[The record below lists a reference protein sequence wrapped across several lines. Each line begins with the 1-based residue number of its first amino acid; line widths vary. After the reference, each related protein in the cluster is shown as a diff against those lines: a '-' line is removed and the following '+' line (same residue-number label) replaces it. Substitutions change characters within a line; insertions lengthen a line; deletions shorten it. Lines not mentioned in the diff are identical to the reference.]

1 MKILLDTHILIWYA
15 EGNNRLSLKAKVAL
29 ENSDNI
35 KFVSVVSLWEIVVKA
50 NSNKV
55 EFKQTFKEVNKFL
68 INNKIKLI
76 SINIEHLNTLLTL
89 PQYHKDP
96 FDRLLIAQAITENL
110 TIISADQYFKAYPID
125 VIW

>member
-1 MKILLDTHILIWYA
+1 MKLLLDTHTLIWYA
-15 EGNNRLSLKAKVAL
+15 EGINKLSTKARVEL

-50 NSNKV
+50 NSNKI
-55 EFKQTFKEVNKFL
+55 EFKQTFKEVNRFL
-68 INNKIKLI
+68 INNNINLLSIDI
-76 SINIEHLNTLLTL
+76 SHLNTLLNL
-89 PQYHKDP
+89 PHHHKDP

-110 TIISADQYFKAYPID
+110 SIISADRYFKSYPIN